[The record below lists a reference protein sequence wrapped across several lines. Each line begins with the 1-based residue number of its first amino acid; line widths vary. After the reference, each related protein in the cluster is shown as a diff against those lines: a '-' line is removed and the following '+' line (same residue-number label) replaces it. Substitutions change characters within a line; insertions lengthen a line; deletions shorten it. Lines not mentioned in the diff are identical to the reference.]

1 MEFGRRLQLL
11 LEEQNLKQKDLA
23 AWLHTASSTISG
35 YVSGTRQPS
44 LETLIRIASYFEV
57 TTDYLLGCCALCHR
71 IADPLPSREKLL
83 LNLYRGMTKNQQD
96 LLLELARF
104 CHYRNQRQKK
114 RTRNQR

>member
-23 AWLHTASSTISG
+23 AWLHLASSTLSG

-44 LETLIRIASYFEV
+44 FETLIQIATYFGV
-57 TTDYLLGCCALCHR
+57 TTDYLLGSSKLYRHA
-71 IADPLPSREKLL
+71 AAPLLPKEKLL
-83 LNLYRGMTKNQQD
+83 LDLYRGMTEKQKA

-104 CHYRNQRQKK
+104 CHYQSLREKNQKQ
-114 RTRNQR
+114 N